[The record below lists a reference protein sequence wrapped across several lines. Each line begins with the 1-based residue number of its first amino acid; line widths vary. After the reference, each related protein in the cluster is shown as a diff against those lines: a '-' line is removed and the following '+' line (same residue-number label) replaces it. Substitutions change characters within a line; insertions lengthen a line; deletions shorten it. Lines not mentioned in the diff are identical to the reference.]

1 MERGAAVWV
10 RDLRGDQAWL
20 PGIVSKK
27 ISASH
32 GEQKQK
38 IASSDKVDLACFE
51 IEVDILSDSSS
62 SDAVIVDTV
71 SFTQIYDGETGKY
84 DLTLFMMYFFGLC
97 FMYYLFFFCLVLT
110 FIACLNILC
119 FTKKLQV

>member
-38 IASSDKVDLACFE
+38 TASSDKVDLACFE

-71 SFTQIYDGETGKY
+71 SFTQI
-84 DLTLFMMYFFGLC
+84 
-97 FMYYLFFFCLVLT
+97 
-110 FIACLNILC
+110 
-119 FTKKLQV
+119 